1 MDLTRIYRTLLQL
14 YPKDYQFQFE
24 AEMREAFQMAVHEQ
38 HDRPAL
44 LFTRFVLAEFA
55 GLIRGASA
63 EWCAKFMT
71 DASVRA
77 RYLPDLRMMPFP
89 WVPSQSR
96 AALLR
101 KLRCSSD
108 TSQ

>member
-1 MDLTRIYRTLLQL
+1 MDASRIYRTLLRL

-24 AEMREAFQMAVHEQ
+24 AEMRDAFQMALQEHQ
-38 HDRPAL
+38 HCGQLIVA
-44 LFTRFVLAEFA
+44 RFVVSEFA
-55 GLIRGASA
+55 SLICGACA
-63 EWCAKFMT
+63 EWCAKLTT
-71 DASVRA
+71 DSSVRA

-89 WVPSQSR
+89 WVPSASR
-96 AALLR
+96 SALLR